1 MRAAMGPW
9 EVPGTERGAGAIS
22 VGAQD
27 PVDTTVAPAPPA
39 PPPSAGIVARVAAVG
54 ALVAAVVLI
63 VLVLFGGGPSYT
75 LKANFEDA
83 GGLVT
88 GDDVLIGPARVGSV
102 QSIGLSDDGQAQVK
116 IGLDSDAS
124 PMHQGTIARVYE
136 NSLSGIANKYV
147 VLVPGP
153 QSAPA
158 IHDGGEISAAHT
170 YSEVSL
176 DEVFD
181 AINGP
186 TRNGLRGFIR
196 GEAASIAGKAEQA
209 NQTLRYL
216 APGLE
221 STSNVTAELTRSE
234 PTFDNLLVQG
244 AQSLHT
250 LASRA
255 NELTQLVA
263 HTSEATGAIA
273 SQSHNLETA
282 LSLLPPALNHSVRT
296 FAGLRSTLDALTPLV
311 EKSIPASRRL
321 EPFAVALHTLTD
333 ASIPTL
339 AELSAL
345 IKNPSGGGDLIKLL
359 SETPSL
365 ARIAIPSFPRMIHE
379 FNISQNQLDY
389 FREYTPDVVAALG
402 NIGQTSA
409 NYDANGHYARTQPL
423 FGAFGVDGA
432 NQLATKPAF
441 DRYQGLTVVHGRCP
455 GGAVQRAPDGSNA
468 QAVPGCNPNN
478 APAGP

>member
-1 MRAAMGPW
+1 M
-9 EVPGTERGAGAIS
+9 V
-22 VGAQD
+22 
-27 PVDTTVAPAPPA
+27 
-39 PPPSAGIVARVAAVG
+39 
-54 ALVAAVVLI
+54 LVVL
-63 VLVLFGGGPSYT
+63 VVFGGGSSYT

-102 QSIGLSDDGQAQVK
+102 QSIGLTDNGQAQVVL
-116 IGLDSDAS
+116 GLNSGVG
-124 PMHQGTIARVYE
+124 PMPEGTIARVYE

-147 VLVPGP
+147 VLQPGNGARNIP
-153 QSAPA
+153 S
-158 IHDGGEISAAHT
+158 GGVISSAHT

-196 GEAASIAGKAEQA
+196 GEAASIAGKAQQA

-244 AQSLHT
+244 ARTMQL
-250 LASRA
+250 LASRS
-255 NELTQLVA
+255 NELTQLVS
-263 HTSEATGAIA
+263 HTSQATGAIA
-273 SQSHNLETA
+273 SQSRNLQTA

-321 EPFAVALHTLTD
+321 EPFAVALRKLTD

-339 AELSAL
+339 GDLSAL
-345 IKNPSGGGDLIKLL
+345 IRNPAGTGDLIQLL

-365 ARIAIPSFPRMIHE
+365 AKIAIPSFPRMIHE

-389 FREYTPDVVAALG
+389 FREYTPDVVAALANVG
-402 NIGQTSA
+402 ETSA
-409 NYDANGHYARTQPL
+409 YYDANGHYARTQPF

-432 NQLATKPAF
+432 NQLTEKPAF
-441 DRYQGLTVVHGRCP
+441 DRYQGLQVVHGRCP
-455 GGAVQRAPDGSNA
+455 GGAVQAAPDGSTSE
-468 QAVPGCNPNN
+468 AVPGCNPNT
-478 APAGP
+478 APPGP